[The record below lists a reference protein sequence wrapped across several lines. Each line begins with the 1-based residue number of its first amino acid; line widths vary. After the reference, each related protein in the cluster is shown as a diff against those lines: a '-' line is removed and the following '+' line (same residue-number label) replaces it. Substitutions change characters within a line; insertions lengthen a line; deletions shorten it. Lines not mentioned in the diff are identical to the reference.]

1 MAGAESW
8 WGSRWSGQR
17 VGERR
22 IREGVWGPRRDM
34 NGSLGSSAVRG
45 ASVLAVVL
53 VTPQPTHVCVD
64 FVFEIAF
71 TALTLYPP

>member
-1 MAGAESW
+1 M
-8 WGSRWSGQR
+8 
-17 VGERR
+17 GERH

-64 FVFEIAF
+64 FVF
-71 TALTLYPP
+71 